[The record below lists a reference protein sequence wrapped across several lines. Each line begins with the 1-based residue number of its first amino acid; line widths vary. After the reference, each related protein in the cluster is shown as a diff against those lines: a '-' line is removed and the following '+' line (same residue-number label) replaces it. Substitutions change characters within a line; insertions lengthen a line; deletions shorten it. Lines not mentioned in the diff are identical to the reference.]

1 MQADI
6 LLWSL
11 WDFSLLLRGF
21 MTNVLTTAITQLI
34 QLLKHLFGW
43 MAAYCHFLFVCQIK
57 CIYLS
62 ESTSYALW
70 VYETQVILP
79 RFIPIHWS
87 HCIPHCKLQ
96 KLVSLYVFQMKKKKK
111 SDHSYWMNPSSKGQ
125 GDSVQRDKV
134 CNSRFSRLNSCRL
147 KVDCQVQCRKIY
159 WS

>member
-1 MQADI
+1 MQGDI

-96 KLVSLYVFQMKKKKK
+96 KLVSLYVFQMKKKKSLIIPIGWILLAK
-111 SDHSYWMNPSSKGQ
+111 
-125 GDSVQRDKV
+125 DKETP
-134 CNSRFSRLNSCRL
+134 CKETRCATADFPG
-147 KVDCQVQCRKIY
+147 
-159 WS
+159 